1 MLCPQNSC
9 AGDPCL
15 ELGPET
21 HSLWWGLLCSG
32 WAEGKAH
39 KDQGIR
45 AWQGEGR
52 LGLTPKGLLDL

>member
-1 MLCPQNSC
+1 MLCPQNSY

-52 LGLTPKGLLDL
+52 LGLTPKGLLHL